1 MGIFDGI
8 INQVVEY
15 LLNLA
20 FVLFLDVLFFLM
32 YAAPEED
39 MHTAG
44 LILLGIYFLSLGTI
58 VIGVNLKMKSR

>member
-1 MGIFDGI
+1 MRTHLASKTG
-8 INQVVEY
+8 E
-15 LLNLA
+15 NLSERG
-20 FVLFLDVLFFLM
+20 FSLFFFLM